1 MRPFYENLPFLC
13 IFLAMLA
20 GITTSILHSGKWAI
34 RISTTALT
42 VIGAASAW
50 LLYETAS
57 QNTYFVYAMG
67 KFPSP
72 WGNELRAGPLEAG
85 LALVFC
91 IVMACS
97 LLGGLKDI
105 FEDILPGKQNLYFV
119 MMDMLLAS
127 LLSMLYTND
136 IFTGYVFIEIN
147 TIAACAI
154 VMAKDNNQTLVATMR
169 YLVMSLLGSGLFLI
183 SLALLYSITGHLL
196 MPQLGES
203 IHKLFVG
210 GMYNEPLTVLVG
222 LMVLGLAIKS
232 ALFPFHSWLPD
243 AHGSSTTASSAIL
256 SGLVLKGYIVL
267 LIKIFYRVFSISEVR
282 SLKITNVLFVLGA
295 LAMIMGSV
303 KALQE
308 GHSKGMGAYSSVA
321 QIGYIYM
328 GLGLGIEAGVVA
340 AVFQI
345 IAHAFTKPLLFV
357 SVGALSSTAGHEKKW
372 YYLRGAGRRCKLA
385 GIGFTVGGLS
395 MVGIP
400 LLAGFVTKLYLAQ
413 GATLAAWPTVA
424 ALAVLAVSSVLNA
437 MYYIPAIVQIWSA
450 DSTCQE
456 IGVKPQ
462 VVRANPAL
470 VVSIVVLGA
479 GVILLGVCYRPVVSV
494 ISAGLA
500 LL

>member
-1 MRPFYENLPFLC
+1 MQFVQNVPFFSIMLC
-13 IFLAMLA
+13 MVSGIFSAMLPGRVAKWVTA
-20 GITTSILHSGKWAI
+20 GLAAAVA
-34 RISTTALT
+34 ALNL
-42 VIGAASAW
+42 W
-50 LLYETAS
+50 LTLFMWGYGES
-57 QNTYFVYAMG
+57 YVYWMG
-67 KFPSP
+67 HFPAP

-105 FEDILPGKQNLYFV
+105 FEDILPGKQDLYFV

-183 SLALLYSITGHLL
+183 SLALLYAITGHLL

-203 IHKLFVG
+203 IHALFVSG
-210 GMYNEPLTVLVG
+210 LYTEPLTVLVG
-222 LMVLGLAIKS
+222 LMVLGLSIKS

-308 GHSKGMGAYSSVA
+308 GHSKRMVAYSSVA
-321 QIGYIYM
+321 QIGYIYL
-328 GLGLGIEAGVVA
+328 GVGLGIEAGVVA

-385 GIGFTVGGLS
+385 GIGFTLGGLS

-413 GATLAAWPTVA
+413 GATLAAWQTAA
-424 ALAVLAVSSVLNA
+424 ALAALAVSSVLNA
-437 MYYIPAIVQIWSA
+437 MYYIPAIVQIWSSG
-450 DSTCQE
+450 STCQE
-456 IGVKPQ
+456 MGIEPR
-462 VVRANPAL
+462 VRRADPAL
-470 VVSIVVLGA
+470 VVSVLVLGV
-479 GVILLGVCYRPVVSV
+479 GVILLGVCYRPVVDV